1 MQLSLMSDSRLNL
14 VNPRFWCISYSAIV
28 RYNLILESWD
38 NYGARP
44 GLALLYKFLLIKLAS
59 FFFCLQ
65 VEHLRPSIQGGAR
78 YRSTMQGLATIVRN
92 QGWTQL
98 FAGLSINY
106 IKVLFFDLF
115 KYIGRTLFSCSSV
128 LRPWN
133 VISNV
138 KSAIK
143 KLIET

>member
-1 MQLSLMSDSRLNL
+1 
-14 VNPRFWCISYSAIV
+14 
-28 RYNLILESWD
+28 
-38 NYGARP
+38 
-44 GLALLYKFLLIKLAS
+44 
-59 FFFCLQ
+59 
-65 VEHLRPSIQGGAR
+65 
-78 YRSTMQGLATIVRN
+78 MQGLATIVRN

-106 IKVLFFDLF
+106 IKVFFFDLF